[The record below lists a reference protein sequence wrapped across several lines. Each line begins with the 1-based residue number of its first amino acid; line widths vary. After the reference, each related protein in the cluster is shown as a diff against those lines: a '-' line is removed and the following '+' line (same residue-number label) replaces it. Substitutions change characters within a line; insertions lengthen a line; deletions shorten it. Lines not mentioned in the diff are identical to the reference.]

1 MKFKLLIWLL
11 VLGYCAWQISLGLP
25 GWDTIYHGAMTKWVS
40 ENGLSGWIPQYQEEY
55 SYPPGLHILG
65 SFFLESG
72 LEPAF
77 ISYLIGAFLL
87 SLIVLVLKNG
97 CAFAASGASYNLLF
111 AGFIPNSIG
120 MFIFSVIFKFKKLI
134 PLLVGSMILI
144 SPQSFVAVIVLAIF
158 VPEIRIGIFVGILLA
173 SPWIILNLP
182 DFGKFTDHTAV
193 NFFELPQLLGPAIIV
208 LFFGLI
214 GKNKLPVWTLF
225 LLSFNPLPG
234 LWDRLLYFAFL
245 ISVEDFEIKWL
256 VPVLLIGLQLAPVVV
271 HDWPLLYWSKENL
284 KSEALAERVLRPAL
298 LAVSGVPVTHGKGW
312 KNEQEYDAWISCQ
325 NLTTL
330 RAKYAIMSS
339 PCPEFG
345 GFRVYQDNS
354 YHILGTIT

>member
-1 MKFKLLIWLL
+1 
-11 VLGYCAWQISLGLP
+11 
-25 GWDTIYHGAMTKWVS
+25 MTKWVS
-40 ENGLSGWIPQYQEEY
+40 ENGLSGWVSNYQEEY

-65 SFFLESG
+65 TFFLESG
-72 LEPAF
+72 LEPAY
-77 ISYLIGAFLL
+77 ISYLVGAFLL

-97 CAFAASGASYNLLF
+97 WAFAASGASYNLLF

-134 PLLVGSMILI
+134 PLLAGGMILI
-144 SPQSFVAVIVLAIF
+144 SPQSFTAVIVLAIF
-158 VPEIRIGIFVGILLA
+158 VPEIRVGLLAGILLA
-173 SPWIILNLP
+173 SPWIILNFS
-182 DFGKFTDHTAV
+182 DFGKFADHTAV

-256 VPVLLIGLQLAPVVV
+256 IPVLLLGLQLAPVVV
-271 HDWPLLYWSKENL
+271 QDWPLLYWTRENL
-284 KSEALAERVLRPAL
+284 RGEVLAERVLRPAL
-298 LAVSGVPVTHGKGW
+298 LAVSGVPVTHGEGW
-312 KNEQEYDAWISCQ
+312 KNEHDYEGWISCQ
-325 NLTTL
+325 NLDTL
-330 RAKYAIMSS
+330 RAKYAIMAA
-339 PCPEFG
+339 PCLEFG
-345 GFRVYQDNS
+345 SFRIYQDNS
-354 YHILGTIT
+354 YLISGTTP